1 MAFLAL
7 LQNTHDSESLLETKQ
22 GDTLIH
28 KTASWGSYRKL
39 RLLSYGT
46 VASACVTNE
55 PRHFLIVF
63 LKLVSNPLVD

>member
-7 LQNTHDSESLLETKQ
+7 LKNRHGSESLLDTKQ

-28 KTASWGSYRKL
+28 KSWGSYRKL

-46 VASACVTNE
+46 VA
-55 PRHFLIVF
+55 
-63 LKLVSNPLVD
+63 